1 MLPMKKNSQYLEVNC
16 SKLLQHVRQK
26 SWAPVAVF
34 FDVRILAASRFA
46 GIATGVFH
54 CNN

>member
-1 MLPMKKNSQYLEVNC
+1 MLSYYCYLALFSLALTLTLGSRGCLEARWING
-16 SKLLQHVRQK
+16 
-26 SWAPVAVF
+26 PG
-34 FDVRILAASRFA
+34 LAASRFA